1 MPIGLTMP
9 TPERRIGDRSATG
22 RATIQANRMETMM
35 SDTRNTKQEFCLN
48 DLDAQLQ
55 ALLPDKEAFLR
66 AFYYCCECVGNPDC
80 PSQS

>member
-1 MPIGLTMP
+1 
-9 TPERRIGDRSATG
+9 
-22 RATIQANRMETMM
+22 MM
-35 SDTRNTKQEFCLN
+35 SDTQNTKREFRLN

-80 PSQS
+80 PSMA

>member
-1 MPIGLTMP
+1 
-9 TPERRIGDRSATG
+9 
-22 RATIQANRMETMM
+22 M

>member
-1 MPIGLTMP
+1 
-9 TPERRIGDRSATG
+9 
-22 RATIQANRMETMM
+22 M
-35 SDTRNTKQEFCLN
+35 SDIQDTKREFRLS

-55 ALLPDKEAFLR
+55 ALLPDKEAFLH